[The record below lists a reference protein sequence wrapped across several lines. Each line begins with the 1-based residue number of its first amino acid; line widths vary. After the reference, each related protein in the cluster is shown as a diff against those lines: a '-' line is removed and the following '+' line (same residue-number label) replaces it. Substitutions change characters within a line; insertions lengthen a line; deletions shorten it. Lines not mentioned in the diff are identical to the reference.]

1 MSYDPN
7 GDALSSNNYINKYTK
22 AKKEMPRSIIF
33 TVLLAVIVI
42 GLVCAGT
49 DPSNPKK
56 LSPGAKAN
64 VHVADD
70 DSGSEKPEATCY
82 YEPTIVDKA
91 GVLKEPD
98 KLMATFNELYDLSG
112 VCPVFI
118 SVYDE
123 DWAKAGYADFSKYAA
138 RFTTV
143 TMNQNA
149 YVILYSVPGN
159 VNQRTHYSFLAIQGD
174 KAKTFMTE
182 SVCDHFNKIVLD
194 ETASGTSTTD
204 AFVDAFEYAIQAANS
219 KINPTQQ
226 ERVLYLFK
234 AYMPAIVATVIFAIV
249 ITILA
254 VKYRNDNK
262 TVQTEAPRNDSRFK

>member
-1 MSYDPN
+1 
-7 GDALSSNNYINKYTK
+7 
-22 AKKEMPRSIIF
+22 MPRSIIF

-138 RFTTV
+138 
-143 TMNQNA
+143 
-149 YVILYSVPGN
+149 
-159 VNQRTHYSFLAIQGD
+159 
-174 KAKTFMTE
+174 
-182 SVCDHFNKIVLD
+182 
-194 ETASGTSTTD
+194 
-204 AFVDAFEYAIQAANS
+204 
-219 KINPTQQ
+219 
-226 ERVLYLFK
+226 
-234 AYMPAIVATVIFAIV
+234 IVATVNFAIV

-262 TVQTEAPRNDSRFK
+262 TVKTEAPRNDSRFK

>member
-22 AKKEMPRSIIF
+22 PKKEMPRSIIF

-56 LSPGAKAN
+56 LAPGAKAN

-112 VCPVFI
+112 VCPVFV

-123 DWAKAGYADFSKYAA
+123 DWAKAGYADFSKYA
-138 RFTTV
+138 
-143 TMNQNA
+143 
-149 YVILYSVPGN
+149 
-159 VNQRTHYSFLAIQGD
+159 
-174 KAKTFMTE
+174 
-182 SVCDHFNKIVLD
+182 
-194 ETASGTSTTD
+194 
-204 AFVDAFEYAIQAANS
+204 
-219 KINPTQQ
+219 
-226 ERVLYLFK
+226 
-234 AYMPAIVATVIFAIV
+234 AIVATVIFAIV

-262 TVQTEAPRNDSRFK
+262 TVKTEAPRNDSRFK